1 MSGNPALSS
10 AGCLASTAFSRMRTQ
25 KAKVF
30 DQTVIPAE
38 MVKEHN
44 DIYKLLGIK
53 PAKEYPIKDRPNV

>member
-1 MSGNPALSS
+1 
-10 AGCLASTAFSRMRTQ
+10 MRTQ